1 MSLCEV
7 NVVNL
12 FVDQES
18 GAPIVLLQDIVT
30 KEVLPILVAPLEAS
44 LIAIELEGKKP
55 IRPLTHDLLI
65 NILKELSYEIESV
78 VIDDLKNNIYYAKIN
93 LVSNTKTIQI
103 DSRPSDSIALALRS
117 KSPIYVKKKVFV
129 LCMGIEKASK
139 EVDKETL
146 KELLEDIEI
155 DDVGGKIM

>member
-93 LVSNTKTIQI
+93 LVSNNKTLQI

-139 EVDKETL
+139 DVDKETL

>member
-78 VIDDLKNNIYYAKIN
+78 V
-93 LVSNTKTIQI
+93 STI
-103 DSRPSDSIALALRS
+103 
-117 KSPIYVKKKVFV
+117 
-129 LCMGIEKASK
+129 
-139 EVDKETL
+139 
-146 KELLEDIEI
+146 
-155 DDVGGKIM
+155 